1 MENPVFRLIHIV
13 DIKKKGKTMR
23 LKRTKTKSGYI
34 VRLEQDNTVYQAKAR
49 KLKTAIKKAFS
60 LIERKKYD

>member
-1 MENPVFRLIHIV
+1 
-13 DIKKKGKTMR
+13 MR

-34 VRLEQDNTVYQAKAR
+34 VRLEQDNTIYQARAK

-60 LIERKKYD
+60 LIERTKYGS